1 VPSRHLRVIDL
12 TSSITGTAT
21 AAALQADS
29 PALVAAEVKPPE
41 ASTSSSDASA
51 SDERAENDERSRIV
65 ETMDADACVVRQRR
79 LAFYNRDGD
88 DFSENSTSTSYTTN
102 PTIMEHNYAE
112 ASAPDVVHNLNPNA
126 QDKETARDGTGI
138 TIKLK
143 YINDD
148 LKLVDGKLQE
158 QLGDFKK

>member
-1 VPSRHLRVIDL
+1 
-12 TSSITGTAT
+12 
-21 AAALQADS
+21 
-29 PALVAAEVKPPE
+29 
-41 ASTSSSDASA
+41 
-51 SDERAENDERSRIV
+51 
-65 ETMDADACVVRQRR
+65 MDADACVVRQRR

>member
-1 VPSRHLRVIDL
+1 
-12 TSSITGTAT
+12 
-21 AAALQADS
+21 
-29 PALVAAEVKPPE
+29 
-41 ASTSSSDASA
+41 
-51 SDERAENDERSRIV
+51 
-65 ETMDADACVVRQRR
+65 MDADACVVRQRR

-126 QDKETARDGTGI
+126 QDKRRREMEPALPSSLSTS
-138 TIKLK
+138 
-143 YINDD
+143 NDD